1 MVAGVDDHRVSAE
14 VCAMG
19 MCSRDG
25 REQPMNFPAVFIIS
39 AFLSDAGGIPDS
51 YAIHQDTFDEG
62 TVKDHQYLF
71 IRSYF

>member
-1 MVAGVDDHRVSAE
+1 
-14 VCAMG
+14 MG

-25 REQPMNFPAVFIIS
+25 REQPIIFPAVFITFCR

-51 YAIHQDTFDEG
+51 YAIHQDTLDEG

-71 IRSYF
+71 IQSYF